1 MSGDLEGHAMLM
13 RLLLFNFK
21 SWQKLDIQFGRV
33 TGLFGTNSSGKS
45 SVLQFLLMLK
55 QTKNAT
61 DRGLVLDL
69 GGANQLVNL
78 GTFKDMVHKHQDT
91 APLAWTLKWKLNNQL
106 KIADPSGKRTEILFK
121 GDQLE
126 TEAKVSSKNQEMKSQ
141 FLAYRFDRYSFEMS
155 LKESSKEYEL
165 KASSQNGADFQFVR
179 QKGRV
184 WTMPS
189 PIKTHL
195 FPDQA
200 KTYHQNADFLSF
212 FESEYE
218 SMMDSIYYLCPL
230 REYPKRE
237 YQWSGARPFDVG
249 YRGER
254 TVDAILSATLRGE
267 KRNVGYRKKILSFQ
281 EIIAYW
287 LKELGLIQTFSI
299 KEIAEGSNLYQAI
312 VKRDENGPEA
322 FLTDVGF
329 GVSQVLP
336 ALVLLYY
343 VPEGSTV
350 LMEQPEI
357 HLHPSVQSGLADVI
371 LQVAKHRKIQVIVES
386 HSEHLL
392 RRFQRRIAEEQYPSC
407 ELRLYFCD
415 STEGVSKLSQ
425 LDIDIFGDIRNW
437 PENFFGDEMAEIAA
451 TRTAALKRKMQEASV
466 NGG

>member
-1 MSGDLEGHAMLM
+1 MLTKLEFSNFKAWQDLE
-13 RLLLFNFK
+13 
-21 SWQKLDIQFGRV
+21 IQLGRV

-45 SVLQFLLMLK
+45 SILQFLLMLK

-69 GGANQLVNL
+69 GGPDQLINL
-78 GTFKDMVHKHQDT
+78 GTFKDMVHKHQET
-91 APLAWTLKWKLNNQL
+91 SSLKWKIRWKLNKPL
-106 KIADPSGKRTEILFK
+106 KIPNPSGKRTDVLFQDNYLGTK
-121 GDQLE
+121 AE
-126 TEAKVSSKNQEMKSQ
+126 VSFKNQEMKVQ
-141 FLAYRFDRYSFEMS
+141 FLAYCFDKYSFEM
-155 LKESSKEYEL
+155 KPKHETSKEYVL
-165 KASSQNGADFQFVR
+165 QARSQNSADFQFVR

-184 WTMPS
+184 WAIPS

-218 SMMDSIYYLCPL
+218 SMMDQIYYLGPL

-237 YQWSGARPFDVG
+237 YQWSGARPLDVG

-254 TVDAILSATLRGE
+254 TVDAILSATIRGE
-267 KRNVGYRKKILSFQ
+267 KRSLGKRKATKTFQ

-287 LKELGLIQTFSI
+287 LKELGLIQEFSI
-299 KEIAEGSNLYQAI
+299 EEIAEGSNLYRAI
-312 VKRDENGPEA
+312 VRRDKESPEA

-343 VPEGSTV
+343 VPESSTI

-371 LQVAKHRKIQVIVES
+371 LQVAKHRNIQVIVES

-392 RRFQRRIAEEQYPSC
+392 RRFQRRIAEDKYPGD
-407 ELRLYFCD
+407 ELKLYFCD
-415 STEGVSKLSQ
+415 SIQGVSKLSD
-425 LDIDIFGDIRNW
+425 LDIDTFGEIRNW

-451 TRTAALKRKMQEASV
+451 TRTATLRRKMQEASIN
-466 NGG
+466 NG

>member
-1 MSGDLEGHAMLM
+1 MINELHLS
-13 RLLLFNFK
+13 NFK
-21 SWQKLDIQFGRV
+21 AWLKLDIKLGRV

-45 SVLQFLLMLK
+45 SILQFLLMLK

-69 GGANQLVNL
+69 GGPDQLVNL

-91 APLAWTLKWKLNNQL
+91 LPLKWAIKWKLDKPL
-106 KIADPSGKRTEILFK
+106 KINPSGKRTEVLFQ
-121 GDQLE
+121 GNVLE
-126 TEAKVSSKNQEMKSQ
+126 TESEVSFKNQEMKSQ
-141 FLAYRFDRYSFEMS
+141 FLAYRFAEHSFEIKP
-155 LKESSKEYEL
+155 KEAAKEYAL
-165 KASSQNGADFQFVR
+165 QANSKSGADFQFTR
-179 QKGRV
+179 QVGRPGHL
-184 WTMPS
+184 PS

-200 KTYHQNADFLSF
+200 KTYYKNADFLSF

-218 SMMDSIYYLCPL
+218 AMMDKIYYLGPL
-230 REYPKRE
+230 RIYPKRE
-237 YQWSGARPFDVG
+237 YQWSGASPFDVG
-249 YRGER
+249 YRGES
-254 TVDAILSATLRGE
+254 TVDAILSATIRGE
-267 KRNVGYRKKILSFQ
+267 KRSLANKRNKIAFQ

-287 LKELGLIQTFSI
+287 LKELGLIQSFSI

-312 VKRDENGPEA
+312 VKRDEESPEA

-357 HLHPSVQSGLADVI
+357 HLHPSVQSNLADVI
-371 LQVAKHRKIQVIVES
+371 LQVAKHRNIQVIIES

-392 RRFQRRIAEEQYPSC
+392 RRFQRRIAEEQYPAD
-407 ELRLYFCD
+407 ELKLYFCD
-415 STEGVSKLSQ
+415 SVQGESKLSD
-425 LDIDIFGDIRNW
+425 LDIDLFGEIRNW

-451 TRTAALKRKMQEASV
+451 TRIAALKRKMQEASI
-466 NGG
+466 NGK

>member
-1 MSGDLEGHAMLM
+1 MLTE
-13 RLLLFNFK
+13 LHLSNFK
-21 SWQKLDIQFGRV
+21 AWKELDIKLGRV

-45 SVLQFLLMLK
+45 SILQFLLMLK

-69 GGANQLVNL
+69 GGPNQLVNL
-78 GTFKDMVHKHQDT
+78 GTFKDIVHKHQDT
-91 APLAWTLKWKLNNQL
+91 EHLKWAIKWKLNKTL
-106 KIADPSGKRTEILFK
+106 KISNPSGKRTEVLFQ
-121 GDQLE
+121 GNVLE
-126 TEAKVSSKNQEMKSQ
+126 IEAEVSSKNQEMKSQ
-141 FLAYRFDRYSFEMS
+141 FLAYRFDQHSFEMRP
-155 LKESSKEYEL
+155 KESTKEYVL
-165 KASSQNGADFQFVR
+165 QANSQNSINFQFIR
-179 QKGRV
+179 QKGRA

-218 SMMDSIYYLCPL
+218 VMMDRIYYLGPL

-237 YQWSGARPFDVG
+237 YQWSGASPFDVG
-249 YRGER
+249 SRGER
-254 TVDAILSATLRGE
+254 TVDAILSATIRGE
-267 KRNVGYRKKILSFQ
+267 KRNLGKRTKNKTFQ

-287 LKELGLIQTFSI
+287 LKELGLIQEFSI
-299 KEIAEGSNLYQAI
+299 EEIVAGSNLYQAI
-312 VKRDENGPEA
+312 VKRDKESPKA

-343 VPEGSTV
+343 APEGSTI

-371 LQVAKHRKIQVIVES
+371 LQVAKHRNIQVIVES

-392 RRFQRRIAEEQYPSC
+392 RRFQRRIAEERYPSD
-407 ELRLYFCD
+407 ELKLYFCD
-415 STEGVSKLSQ
+415 SQQGVSQLSD

-437 PENFFGDEMAEIAA
+437 PENFFGDEMTEIAA
-451 TRTAALKRKMQEASV
+451 TRKAVLTRKMQEAVV
-466 NGG
+466 NGE

>member
-1 MSGDLEGHAMLM
+1 MLIE
-13 RLLLFNFK
+13 LHFSNFK
-21 SWQKLDIQFGRV
+21 AWQEIDIPLGRV

-45 SVLQFLLMLK
+45 SIFQFLLMLK
-55 QTKNAT
+55 LTKNAT

-69 GGANQLVNL
+69 GGPDQLVNL
-78 GTFKDMVHKHQDT
+78 GTFKDMVHKHQENL
-91 APLAWTLKWKLNNQL
+91 PLKWTIKWKLPKTL
-106 KIADPSGKRTEILFK
+106 KIPNPSGKRTDVLFQ
-121 GDQLE
+121 DDFLQ
-126 TEAKVSSKNQEMKSQ
+126 TIAQVSLKNQEMKSQ
-141 FLAYRFDRYSFEMS
+141 FLAYYFNQHSFEM
-155 LKESSKEYEL
+155 KPKTESFKEYVLEVI
-165 KASSQNGADFQFVR
+165 SPNNTNFQFVR

-218 SMMDSIYYLCPL
+218 SMMDKIYYLGPL

-237 YQWSGARPFDVG
+237 YQWSGARPLDVG

-254 TVDAILSATLRGE
+254 TVDAILSATTRGE
-267 KRNVGYRKKILSFQ
+267 MRNIGKNASIKPFQ

-287 LKELGLIQTFSI
+287 LKKLGLIQEFSI
-299 KEIAEGSNLYQAI
+299 KEIAEGSNLYRAV
-312 VKRDENGPEA
+312 VKRDKESPEA

-343 VPEGSTV
+343 VPEGSTI

-371 LQVAKHRKIQVIVES
+371 LQVAKHRKIQIIVES

-392 RRFQRRIAEEQYPSC
+392 RRFQRRIAEEEFPAKD
-407 ELRLYFCD
+407 LKLYFCD
-415 STEGVSKLSQ
+415 SSHGLSKLSD
-425 LDIDIFGDIRNW
+425 LEIDIFGNIKNW
-437 PENFFGDEMAEIAA
+437 PKNFFGDELAEIAA
-451 TRTAALKRKMQEASV
+451 TRSAMLKRKIAT
-466 NGG
+466 